1 MEINVGDKVT
11 MLSYMARTDEVWYTV
26 VEVDDECVKLKH
38 PEVGGH
44 FTFKRDRVDRVSS
57 GITGEVLCK

>member
-1 MEINVGDKVT
+1 MEIKIGDKVT
-11 MLSYMARTDEVWYTV
+11 MLSYVEYTDEVWYTV

-44 FTFKRDRVDRVSS
+44 FTFKRDRVDQIVS
-57 GITGEVLCK
+57 GITGGILCN